1 VKIVIKV
8 GTQSILSDNGE
19 PSEEILEKL
28 VGNIVELQKMGHRVI
43 LVSSGA
49 VGYGRYLTKHFHNA
63 QYGHSIGEK
72 QLLASIGQVEL
83 MNNYG
88 KLFAKYNILV
98 SQMLLTKQDFFT
110 RKNYLNISKIL
121 NQILQQ
127 NDIIPILNENDSI
140 AIEEL
145 MFTDN
150 DELAGLIASQI
161 NAKHFIMISNVDGV
175 YDKNPSEPDAKIIP
189 IIAHANDWPKISNE
203 KSDFGRGGMASK
215 ITTARKTSD
224 LGITTHIISMDNI
237 DKIKDIEK
245 NYSLGTKILPSS
257 KKSNIKKWIAF
268 NNKQTNNF
276 IIIKDD
282 LIDIL
287 NNKQQASIFPI
298 VVKDFCGDFKKGDMI
313 KILSSDKIEIG
324 IGMAKYDSNKLK
336 EYMRQKNKPEFIHYN
351 YLYIY

>member
-1 VKIVIKV
+1 MKIVIKV
-8 GTQSILSDNGE
+8 GTQSILSNNGE

-28 VGNIVELQKMGHRVI
+28 VKNIVELQKIGYRVI

-49 VGYGRYLTKHFHNA
+49 VGYGRYLTKRFHNT
-63 QYGHSIGEK
+63 QYGQSIEEK

-88 KLFAKYNILV
+88 KLFAKHNILV
-98 SQMLLTKQDFFT
+98 SQILLTKQDLFT
-110 RKNYLNISKIL
+110 RKNYLNVSKIL

-127 NDIIPILNENDSI
+127 ENIIPIINENDSI

-150 DELAGLIASQI
+150 DELAGLIASQM
-161 NAKHFIMISNVDGV
+161 NAKHFIIISNVDGV
-175 YDKNPSEPDAKIIP
+175 YDKNPSDTDAKIIQV
-189 IIAHANDWPKISNE
+189 IDYVGGWPKISSE
-203 KSDFGRGGMASK
+203 KSEFGRGGMLSK
-215 ITTARKTSD
+215 ITTARKTSG
-224 LGITTHIISMDNI
+224 LGITTHIISMNNI

-245 NYSLGTKILPSS
+245 SYSLGTKILPSS

-268 NNKQTNNF
+268 NSKQTNNF

-287 NNKQQASIFPI
+287 NNRHLVSILPI
-298 VVKDFCGDFKKGDMI
+298 GIKNFCGDFKKGDMI

-324 IGMAKYDSNKLK
+324 IGIARYDSNKLK
-336 EYMRQKNKPEFIHYN
+336 EYVGQKNKSEFIHYN